1 MIARPRKKGKQ
12 KLAPDQKLENEGVKK
27 KKKKK
32 LHSTIEDVERSS
44 EKPQTR
50 VGSPQKRRCAATKK
64 TQIEGRARTSTQR
77 HQARRGRGERDTLFY
92 TVFPSFQSNGYD
104 QMKSRSD
111 GRYHT
116 PGSRAF
122 DCRQGRWTLT
132 HFSHGSFCQQS
143 SIQAVANPVCQR
155 FRSKLQQDSF
165 DSD

>member
-1 MIARPRKKGKQ
+1 MRPIKNSKMKESKRRKTKKVAFNNRGRQ
-12 KLAPDQKLENEGVKK
+12 ALLRETTNEGRIPPKNDAVRRQRK
-27 KKKKK
+27 
-32 LHSTIEDVERSS
+32 HRSR
-44 EKPQTR
+44 E
-50 VGSPQKRRCAATKK
+50 
-64 TQIEGRARTSTQR
+64 ERARTQR

-111 GRYHT
+111 GQYHT

-122 DCRQGRWTLT
+122 DCGQGRWTLT

>member
-1 MIARPRKKGKQ
+1 MKESKRRKT
-12 KLAPDQKLENEGVKK
+12 KK
-27 KKKKK
+27 F
-32 LHSTIEDVERSS
+32 HSTIEDVKHSS

-50 VGSPQKRRCAATKK
+50 VGSPSQNDAVRQQRKHRSR
-64 TQIEGRARTSTQR
+64 EERARTQR
-77 HQARRGRGERDTLFY
+77 HQARRGEGGERETHKLFY

-104 QMKSRSD
+104 QIKSRSD

-116 PGSRAF
+116 PRSRAF
-122 DCRQGRWTLT
+122 DCRQGRWTVT